1 MPPCKG
7 VRVDVKLPARDGDG
21 STTLRVRVATGVAEA
36 LHDEAS
42 HRRTS
47 ASRLVERLLREGLP
61 VLAEERVRRHVAR
74 DTRRRS
80 SGGVETGRK

>member
-1 MPPCKG
+1 MLMTVE
-7 VRVDVKLPARDGDG
+7 VRLPSRDDDG
-21 STTLRVRVATGVAEA
+21 GITLRVRVPAGVAEA

-61 VLAEERVRRHVAR
+61 PLAEERVRRHVAR
-74 DTRRRS
+74 ALKRS
-80 SGGVETGRK
+80 GRP